1 MFQGLKRFVSRCETL
16 CSITWDKVELLLT
29 GNYQVNNYEAG

>member
-1 MFQGLKRFVSRCETL
+1 MKRFVSRCETL